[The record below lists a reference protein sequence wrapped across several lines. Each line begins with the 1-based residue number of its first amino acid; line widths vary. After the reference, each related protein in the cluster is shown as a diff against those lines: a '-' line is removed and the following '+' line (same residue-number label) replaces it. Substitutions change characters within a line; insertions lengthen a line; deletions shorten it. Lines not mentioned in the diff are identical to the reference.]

1 MPIYTFSAL
10 KEDNSYIKGKVK
22 ARSQKKAIKILE
34 KEKLLTVNIKKEK
47 KFVWDKVLAF
57 STVSRIDKINFTRH
71 LEAYLEAGVN
81 LGEAVKIAAEQTT
94 NKKLQ
99 GILDDIHKKIMGGQ
113 SLNGALSQHSK
124 YFSKYFIRLIRVG
137 EESGSLDKILR
148 QLLEQQEKE
157 YELIGTVRRSL
168 TYPIIIILAAIAV
181 VVFMMTFVIPTVAK
195 VLIDYGGKLPLATK
209 ILITVSNFLVNFG
222 LLMALLIIVI
232 VVFLRIIIKR
242 TPWGKWYF
250 ESFLF
255 SVPILKRIIIEYNI
269 AHFTTSMSAPLMSG
283 IPIDKALELAAE
295 SYPNSHYR
303 KTIKES
309 IIFIHRGVS
318 LSEVLR
324 AHPKLYPP
332 NVIRIIEIG
341 ERTGRIDNMFSHLAN
356 FYQKSVT
363 NTLSNLSTVIEPFL
377 LIAIGLTV
385 CFIAVSI
392 LTPIW
397 SFAETV

>member
-10 KEDNSYIKGKVK
+10 KEDNSYIKGKIK
-22 ARSQKKAIKILE
+22 ARSQKKAVKILE

-47 KFVWDKVLAF
+47 KFYLDKVLSF
-57 STVSRIDKINFTRH
+57 STISRIDKINFTRH

-81 LGEAVKIAAEQTT
+81 LGEAVKIAAEQTA

-99 GILDDIHKKIMGGQ
+99 VILDDIHKKILSGQ
-113 SLNGALSQHSK
+113 SLNSALSQHSK

-148 QLLEQQEKE
+148 KLLEQQEKE

-168 TYPIIIILAAIAV
+168 IYPTIIIMAAIAV
-181 VVFMMTFVIPTVAK
+181 VVFMMTFVIPTIAR
-195 VLIDYGGKLPLATK
+195 VLIDYGGTLPLTTK
-209 ILITVSNFLVNFG
+209 ILIALSDFIVNFG
-222 LLMALLIIVI
+222 FLLLLMIIVI
-232 VVFLRIIIKR
+232 VVFLRIIIKK

-250 ESFLF
+250 ESFLL

-269 AHFTTSMSAPLMSG
+269 AHFTASMSAPLTSA

-295 SYPNSHYR
+295 SYPNSHYQ
-303 KTIKES
+303 KTIKEG
-309 IIFIHRGVS
+309 IIFIHRGVA
-318 LSEVLR
+318 LSEVLQ

-341 ERTGRIDNMFSHLAN
+341 EQTGRVDSMFSHLAN

-363 NTLSNLSTVIEPFL
+363 NTLGNLSTVIEPFL
-377 LIAIGLTV
+377 LISIGLTV
-385 CFIAVSI
+385 CFIAISI

-397 SFAETV
+397 RFAETV